1 MLELLSRKPE
11 RITYLLIPFLH
22 RFTSV
27 IKWQAYHMVI
37 LILIVRKVLIR
48 MSPLDKEQK
57 LDMIEQEKNL
67 CKQLDKGIDEME
79 RGQVIFLNESIARIR
94 AKLEIHEV

>member
-1 MLELLSRKPE
+1 MP
-11 RITYLLIPFLH
+11 
-22 RFTSV
+22 
-27 IKWQAYHMVI
+27 
-37 LILIVRKVLIR
+37 
-48 MSPLDKEQK
+48 PLDKEQI

>member
-1 MLELLSRKPE
+1 
-11 RITYLLIPFLH
+11 
-22 RFTSV
+22 
-27 IKWQAYHMVI
+27 MV
-37 LILIVRKVLIR
+37 ILIVRKELIR